1 MIEVYIVYHNNSTL
15 KEIGRSNLKDSPFF
29 HLIDERKDK
38 KKAWK
43 VKGAFS
49 AKMNPFVVIY
59 DGERP
64 MRAFYSE
71 TGEDVIE
78 SLITYL
84 NED

>member
-1 MIEVYIVYHNNSTL
+1 
-15 KEIGRSNLKDSPFF
+15 
-29 HLIDERKDK
+29 
-38 KKAWK
+38 
-43 VKGAFS
+43 
-49 AKMNPFVVIY
+49 MNPFVVIY

-71 TGEDVIE
+71 TVEDVIE